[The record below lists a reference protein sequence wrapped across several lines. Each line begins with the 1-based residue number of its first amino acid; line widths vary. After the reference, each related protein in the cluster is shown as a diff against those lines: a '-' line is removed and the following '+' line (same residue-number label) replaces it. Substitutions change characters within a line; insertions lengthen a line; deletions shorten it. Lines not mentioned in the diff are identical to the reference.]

1 MSTGKQP
8 NSHARPLSVKGIAS
22 ATAPA
27 KSRDIILSHCCGSP
41 NWDTTTAGHK
51 QAAYLCQMLNRQIIS
66 LCSLWIQVANFS
78 LKDISFCPIPFSNVC
93 KKPNLLASLLGMFQE
108 ANLFENCISILGIF
122 PQDSL
127 F

>member
-22 ATAPA
+22 AIAPA

-93 KKPNLLASLLGMFQE
+93 KPLSPRSEESTVNAILKVLHAIK
-108 ANLFENCISILGIF
+108 ENI
-122 PQDSL
+122 
-127 F
+127 